1 MGVLR
6 LFRHL
11 IKRYQNF
18 FSTFPAAPQ
27 AAQQVDYLLLDLNAI
42 FHPACRE
49 IYFPEFTSLLRSK
62 LVVDPKIKEQ
72 QAFANVVKFIDKILA
87 VIQPTQVLYLA
98 IDGVAGM
105 CKQSQQRKRRYKGG
119 SSKAGD
125 VFDTCHLTAGTPY
138 MARLCKYIAQ
148 TIIERKKSGVWKN
161 LQVIYSDMY
170 VAGEGEHKLIR
181 WLSTE
186 RLHKRNF
193 SYCVYSPDADLIMLC
208 MCLSKGVG
216 YILRE
221 NIYDDVN
228 GKWILVRCDDIK
240 VCLSKDLEFKST
252 QLKNDENN
260 VSSGNVVFEP
270 QSAIR
275 DYVLFLM
282 LIGNDFLP
290 SLYCLEIGNEG
301 IETLIKCYTKA
312 AYLKGYL
319 VNPSNV
325 ICKPAFTELFKELAS
340 YEPALILSKYY
351 KRVQYPDEL
360 LASCIVHGDQ
370 SVVIND
376 QQSNTK
382 SQTLDFERLRIEY
395 YKQKFTHDGDDVA
408 FDWSTPEKIQ
418 ANITLICKCFVR
430 GLNFVMTYYAQ
441 SIPTFDWCYE
451 FHYAPLMTD
460 IYAFAHNC
468 SQREWN
474 QMQEWNYK
482 QPLTLN
488 QSLLGVI
495 PPSSY
500 AVLPASIQPLLVN
513 NKDHPLFTEVFKVDY
528 QGKQQEYEGICLL
541 PNVSYNT
548 LKTMC
553 KDKYKAHDPI
563 VF

>member
-18 FSTFPAAPQ
+18 FDTYPAEPASPRK
-27 AAQQVDYLLLDLNAI
+27 VDYLLLDLNAI

-49 IYFPEFTSLLRSK
+49 IYFPEFTSLLRNK
-62 LVVDPKIKEQ
+62 LNISPEIKEQ

-87 VIQPTQVLYLA
+87 VVQPTQVLYLA

-119 SSKAGD
+119 SSKSAD
-125 VFDTCHLTAGTPY
+125 VFDTCNLTAGTPY
-138 MARLCKYIAQ
+138 MARLCKYIASV
-148 TIIERKKSGVWKN
+148 IVERKKTVWAN
-161 LQVIYSDMY
+161 LQIIYSDMY

-186 RLHKRNF
+186 KLHKRHF

-208 MCLSKGVG
+208 MCLTKGVG

-221 NIYDDVN
+221 NIYDDVQ
-228 GKWILVRCDDIK
+228 GKWILVRCDDLK
-240 VCLSKDLEFKST
+240 LELSKDLEFKQHQESLGVQVAT
-252 QLKNDENN
+252 PR
-260 VSSGNVVFEP
+260 VFEP

-301 IETLIKCYTKA
+301 IETLLKSYTKA
-312 AYLKGYL
+312 AYLQGYL
-319 VNPSNV
+319 VNSSNV

-340 YEPALILSKYY
+340 YEPAMILSKYF

-360 LASCIVHGDQ
+360 LASCIIHGE
-370 SVVIND
+370 
-376 QQSNTK
+376 QQVGVSRP
-382 SQTLDFERLRIEY
+382 QTLDFARLRLEY
-395 YKQKFTHDGDDVA
+395 YKQKFLTSPDEEVE
-408 FDWSTPEKIQ
+408 FDWSSEQSTRTNIQ
-418 ANITLICKCFVR
+418 TICKCFVR

-460 IYAFAHNC
+460 LYEFANSC
-468 SQREWN
+468 TQREWN
-474 QMQEWNYK
+474 QLQEWTYK

-495 PPSSY
+495 PPSSF
-500 AVLPASIQPLLVN
+500 AVLPPSIQPLLVN

-528 QGKQQEYEGICLL
+528 QGKQQDYEGICLL
-541 PNVSYNT
+541 PNVSYHV

-553 KDKYKAHDPI
+553 KDKYKQHDPI